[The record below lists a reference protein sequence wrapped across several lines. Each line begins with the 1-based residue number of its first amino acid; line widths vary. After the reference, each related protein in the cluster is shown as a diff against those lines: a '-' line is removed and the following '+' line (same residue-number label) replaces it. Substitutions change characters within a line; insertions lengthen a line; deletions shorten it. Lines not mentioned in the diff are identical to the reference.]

1 MTKPTVFVVGGG
13 AAGFFAAITAAE
25 AGASVTLLERAA
37 TVLAKVKISG
47 GGRCNVTHACFDPK
61 QLVQHYPRGGRE
73 LLGPFHRFQPRD
85 TMAWFQDRGVMLK
98 TEPDGRVF
106 PVTDQSQTIIDA
118 LVKSAKTAGVTVRV
132 GVSDLVIEKGP
143 NGFHV
148 KQTQGYDQLEIPRAR
163 ADHPRPLGPRGAQGA
178 KPGEGQLCVKK
189 QGEALRADRLLI
201 ATGSGT
207 QGHAWARAM
216 GHTIVDPVPSLFTF
230 SVPDPRLKGLAG
242 VSVPHAD
249 LNLEKGGLRS
259 SGPMIITH
267 QGLSGPAVLK
277 LSAWAARVLHE
288 RGYKANLRINWVGL
302 SEPDALK
309 RIKEMKAL
317 FPRQELRVRPA
328 FEVPRR
334 LWERLAAAAVS
345 DPHRRW
351 ADASAAE
358 QGRLAVQLTR
368 GDYAVVGKGTF
379 KEEFVTAGGVALNE
393 VNFSTMESRLCPGL
407 FFAGEVLDVDGLT
420 GGFNFQNA
428 WTTGWLAGRA
438 MAQ

>member
-25 AGASVTLLERAA
+25 AGASVTLLERGA

-73 LLGPFHRFQPRD
+73 LLGPFHHFQPRD
-85 TMAWFQDRGVMLK
+85 TMAWFQDRGVDLK

-118 LVKSAKTAGVTVRV
+118 LVRSARTAGVNVRV
-132 GVSDLVIEKGP
+132 GVSSLTIEK
-143 NGFHV
+143 
-148 KQTQGYDQLEIPRAR
+148 R
-163 ADHPRPLGPRGAQGA
+163 ADGFF
-178 KPGEGQLCVKK
+178 VN
-189 QGEALRADRLLI
+189 QGEALRADRLLL

-207 QGHAWARAM
+207 QGHAWAQAL
-216 GHTIVDPVPSLFTF
+216 GHTLVDPVPSLFTF

-249 LNLEKGGLRS
+249 LVLANGGLRS

-288 RGYKANLRINWVGL
+288 KRYKADLRINWVGL

-309 RIKEMKAL
+309 RIKETKAF
-317 FPRQELRVRPA
+317 FPRQEVRVRPA

-334 LWERLAAAAVS
+334 LWERLVAAAVS

-351 ADASAAE
+351 ADASSAE
-358 QGRLAVQLTR
+358 QGRLAAQLTR
-368 GDYAVVGKGTF
+368 GDFAVVGKGTF

-393 VNFSTMESRLCPGL
+393 VNFSTMESRLCPKL

-420 GGFNFQNA
+420 GGFNFQSA

-438 MAQ
+438 MAD

>member
-25 AGASVTLLERAA
+25 AGASVTLLERGA

-73 LLGPFHRFQPRD
+73 LLGPFHHFQPRD
-85 TMAWFQDRGVMLK
+85 TMAWFQDRGVDLK
-98 TEPDGRVF
+98 TESDGRVF

-118 LVKSAKTAGVTVRV
+118 LVRSARTAGVNVRV
-132 GVSDLVIEKGP
+132 GVSNLTIEK
-143 NGFHV
+143 
-148 KQTQGYDQLEIPRAR
+148 R
-163 ADHPRPLGPRGAQGA
+163 ADGFF
-178 KPGEGQLCVKK
+178 VN
-189 QGEALRADRLLI
+189 QGEALRADRLLL

-207 QGHAWARAM
+207 QGHAWAQAL
-216 GHTIVDPVPSLFTF
+216 GHTLVPPVPSLFTF

-249 LNLEKGGLRS
+249 LVLANGGLRS

-288 RGYKANLRINWVGL
+288 KRYKADLRINWVGL

-309 RIKEMKAL
+309 RIKETKAL
-317 FPRQELRVRPA
+317 FPRQEVRVRPA

-334 LWERLAAAAVS
+334 LWERLVAAAVS

-351 ADASAAE
+351 ADASSAE
-358 QGRLAVQLTR
+358 QGRLAAQLTR
-368 GDYAVVGKGTF
+368 GDFAVVGKGTF

-393 VNFSTMESRLCPGL
+393 VNFSTMESRLCPKL

-420 GGFNFQNA
+420 GGFNFQSA

-438 MAQ
+438 MAD

>member
-25 AGASVTLLERAA
+25 AGASVTLLERGA

-47 GGRCNVTHACFDPK
+47 GGRCNLTHACFDPK

-85 TMAWFQDRGVMLK
+85 TMSWFQDRGVELK

-118 LVKSAKTAGVTVRV
+118 LLRSARAAGVDVRV
-132 GVSDLVIEKGP
+132 GVSDLTIEKGS

-148 KQTQGYDQLEIPRAR
+148 QDCGPRSAPFSR
-163 ADHPRPLGPRGAQGA
+163 ADHPRPLRTQGA
-178 KPGEGQLCVKK
+178 KDADPEEGQRCVKQ
-189 QGEALRADRLLI
+189 QGEALRVDRLLL

-207 QGHAWARAM
+207 QGHAWARAL
-216 GHTIVDPVPSLFTF
+216 GHTLVPPVPSLFTF

-242 VSVPHAD
+242 VSLPHAE
-249 LNLEKGGLRS
+249 LVLAKGGLRS

-277 LSAWAARVLHE
+277 LSAWAARILHE
-288 RGYKANLRINWVGL
+288 RGYKADLRVNWAGL
-302 SEPDALK
+302 PEPDALK
-309 RIKEMKAL
+309 RIKEMKSV
-317 FPRQELRVRPA
+317 FPRQGVGTRPA

-351 ADASAAE
+351 ADVSCGRSKAGWRFSSPGGITRWWAKGLLRKSLSRRAAW
-358 QGRLAVQLTR
+358 
-368 GDYAVVGKGTF
+368 
-379 KEEFVTAGGVALNE
+379 
-393 VNFSTMESRLCPGL
+393 P
-407 FFAGEVLDVDGLT
+407 
-420 GGFNFQNA
+420 
-428 WTTGWLAGRA
+428 
-438 MAQ
+438 